1 VDGAGIG
8 CEPASAAAPAGA
20 RRLIRESVIG
30 PRDRVVA
37 VLTGHVLKDPEI
49 VTRYHQEL
57 EPRPARANRPIEIE
71 ARLTEVERVMGG

>member
-1 VDGAGIG
+1 
-8 CEPASAAAPAGA
+8 
-20 RRLIRESVIG
+20 
-30 PRDRVVA
+30 
-37 VLTGHVLKDPEI
+37 